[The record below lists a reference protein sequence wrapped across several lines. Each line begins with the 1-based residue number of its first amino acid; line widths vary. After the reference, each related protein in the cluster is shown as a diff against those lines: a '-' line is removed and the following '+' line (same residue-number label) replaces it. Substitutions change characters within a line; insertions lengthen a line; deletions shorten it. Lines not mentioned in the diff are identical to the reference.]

1 MKLKWKN
8 KTAVLT
14 VLEVWRSEGITRAV
28 IWDSIRGLVTLEHVW
43 KFPAAKHI
51 FWLGNYLYF
60 LMSIAC
66 YELSVS

>member
-28 IWDSIRGLVTLEHVW
+28 IWDSIRGLVTLEHVRS
-43 KFPAAKHI
+43 FLQQI
-51 FWLGNYLYF
+51 TYF
-60 LMSIAC
+60 GLVITCISWCKLHAMN
-66 YELSVS
+66 

>member
-28 IWDSIRGLVTLEHVW
+28 IWDSIRGLVTLEHVRS
-43 KFPAAKHI
+43 F
-51 FWLGNYLYF
+51 LQQNTYF
-60 LMSIAC
+60 GLVITCISWCKLHAMN
-66 YELSVS
+66 

>member
-28 IWDSIRGLVTLEHVW
+28 IWDSIRGLVTLEHVSS
-43 KFPAAKHI
+43 PAAKHI
-51 FWLGNYLYF
+51 FWLGN
-60 LMSIAC
+60 
-66 YELSVS
+66 